1 MKQKRFAAVLA
12 AALALAM
19 VLGLVLGLLAGSVN
33 AASSGEI
40 QNQIDKLEQEQE
52 ALRQQMAE
60 LESSL
65 AQNKKDVQSMVAR
78 KNGIDQQIALLHSQ
92 ITVVNQTVTAYNLMI
107 ADKQDELDAAEKRL
121 ALLHEAYKDR
131 IRAME
136 EQGEIS
142 YWSVIFQASS
152 FFEMLDHLNMA
163 AEIAKADRQRLEEIR
178 TVAQQVEQ
186 ARADLL
192 SHKQSLEQQ
201 RQELKQ
207 TADTLTVKQ
216 AEADGLLLD
225 LVAKGQDYSFE
236 LDQSEKLQHEL
247 MDKLAGLEEDK
258 IWAEYL
264 EWLATSVPPTT
275 TTTTTVPPTTVP
287 PTTIPKPTVA
297 PTTKPNPTTKPT
309 TKPTTQPTTQAGN
322 GNKEV
327 DGYIWYQPLP
337 KGSYAVTSEF
347 GPRVHPVTGKV
358 NTYHKGIDLGADS
371 GTPIFAVRDGVVRV
385 AAYEEGGAG
394 YYVSLGHTGGYIS
407 IYMHMTH
414 YIVYQGQRVK
424 AGDIIGYV
432 GSTGGST
439 GPHLH
444 LGIAKDGT
452 YMDPRLFFDF

>member
-107 ADKQDELDAAEKRL
+107 ADKQDELDTAEKRL

-287 PTTIPKPTVA
+287 PTTIP
-297 PTTKPNPTTKPT
+297 
-309 TKPTTQPTTQAGN
+309 
-322 GNKEV
+322 
-327 DGYIWYQPLP
+327 
-337 KGSYAVTSEF
+337 
-347 GPRVHPVTGKV
+347 
-358 NTYHKGIDLGADS
+358 
-371 GTPIFAVRDGVVRV
+371 
-385 AAYEEGGAG
+385 
-394 YYVSLGHTGGYIS
+394 
-407 IYMHMTH
+407 
-414 YIVYQGQRVK
+414 
-424 AGDIIGYV
+424 
-432 GSTGGST
+432 
-439 GPHLH
+439 
-444 LGIAKDGT
+444 
-452 YMDPRLFFDF
+452 